1 MQQFAHLY
9 QCEFH
14 ITPAAAHLRE
24 VAEQY
29 VRDTEAYDRIVC
41 TGPIIRGEIMPA
53 TQHERALISR
63 NADQLFS
70 RLLSQNAGRFTAQE
84 LSKEIGRIEARGQ

>member
-1 MQQFAHLY
+1 MQQFAHQY

-14 ITPAAAHLRE
+14 VTPAAAHLRQ

-29 VRDTEAYDRIVC
+29 VRDTEAYDRTVC
-41 TGPIIRGEIMPA
+41 TGPVIRGEIMPA
-53 TQHERALISR
+53 NHHERALISR
-63 NADQLFS
+63 NADQLFN

-84 LSKEIGRIEARGQ
+84 LHKEISRIEVRGL

>member
-1 MQQFAHLY
+1 MQQFAHQY
-9 QCEFH
+9 QCEFQV
-14 ITPAAAHLRE
+14 TPAAAHLRQ

-29 VRDTEAYDRIVC
+29 VRDTEAYDRTVC
-41 TGPIIRGEIMPA
+41 TGPIIHGEIMPT
-53 TQHERALISR
+53 TQRERALISR

-70 RLLSQNAGRFTAQE
+70 RLLSKNAGRFTAQE

>member
-1 MQQFAHLY
+1 MQQFAHQY
-9 QCEFH
+9 QSEFQV
-14 ITPAAAHLRE
+14 TPAAAHLRQ

-29 VRDTEAYDRIVC
+29 VSDTEAYDRTVC
-41 TGPIIRGEIMPA
+41 TGPIIHGEIMPA
-53 TQHERALISR
+53 TQHERAQISR

-84 LSKEIGRIEARGQ
+84 LSKEIGRIEALGQ